1 VGAPVGRRRRW
12 LGRWAAD
19 VCLGHDPSVAHP
31 APGGQA
37 PSRPGRIRPVPCGA
51 VDFFLAACQGAGLA
65 VGAGALAGAF
75 GRRGALSTI
84 LLVLAVVGGAF
95 LFGASLAA
103 EDHPAWPGWPVGAAI
118 AWLSFATVS
127 DFAAGAATRADGGGF
142 IGGVIVFGALVTA
155 GLSVI
160 LQPLGLVALVGIVYL
175 GLARRARASRKY
187 EGLRSL
193 R

>member
-1 VGAPVGRRRRW
+1 
-12 LGRWAAD
+12 
-19 VCLGHDPSVAHP
+19 
-31 APGGQA
+31 
-37 PSRPGRIRPVPCGA
+37 

-65 VGAGALAGAF
+65 VAAGALAGAP

-84 LLVLAVVGGAF
+84 LLVLALVGGAI

-118 AWLSFATVS
+118 AWVSFAVVS
-127 DFAAGAATRADGGGF
+127 DFAAGAAARADGGGF
-142 IGGVIVFGALVTA
+142 IGALIVLAALATA

-160 LQPLGLVALVGIVYL
+160 LQPVGLVALVAIAYL
-175 GLARRARASRKY
+175 GIARRGRAARKY